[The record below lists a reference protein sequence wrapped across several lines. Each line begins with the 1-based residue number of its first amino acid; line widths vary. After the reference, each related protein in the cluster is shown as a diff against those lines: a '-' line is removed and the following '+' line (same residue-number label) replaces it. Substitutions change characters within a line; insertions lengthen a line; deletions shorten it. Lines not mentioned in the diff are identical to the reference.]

1 MRARLGFATMV
12 HVDADL
18 LLFDEVLAV
27 GDAGF
32 QERCATT
39 FRRLR
44 DSGRTGVLV
53 THSMDAL
60 EQHCDRALL
69 LEGGRVLAYGEPRDV
84 AREVR
89 IPARPSAHRAPRD
102 RERGAGVSDVSTRP
116 LAGGNDGSPAEWL
129 PPAGP
134 KSLRPI
140 EGPSAF
146 GGGWRRFLDLLRL
159 TSAQQYRLQ
168 YRNSILGHLWAILRP
183 LTLFGVLY
191 FVFTQVLRFGQGIE
205 EYALMLL
212 LGIMLFQFFVDA
224 TGTALGALVR
234 NEPIVR
240 KMHFPRIVVPL
251 SVVVSSGMTAVINL
265 LVTLGFVVVFG
276 QGVLWTWLLVPVVF
290 VALGILTTGVA
301 LLLSTLFVR
310 IRDVGQIWAV
320 FARALFYAS
329 PILYPLERV
338 PAAVPGDRRS
348 QPARPDPHPGADLGA
363 APGCARGRRDG
374 GVAGPD
380 RLRGDRHRSLRGGF
394 LAVRAPGA
402 PRRRA
407 ALADS
412 APRER
417 QLQGVLERGLTDGR
431 RETPPDVGRPGRR
444 ESGRELRVAE

>member
-1 MRARLGFATMV
+1 
-12 HVDADL
+12 
-18 LLFDEVLAV
+18 
-27 GDAGF
+27 
-32 QERCATT
+32 
-39 FRRLR
+39 
-44 DSGRTGVLV
+44 
-53 THSMDAL
+53 
-60 EQHCDRALL
+60 
-69 LEGGRVLAYGEPRDV
+69 
-84 AREVR
+84 
-89 IPARPSAHRAPRD
+89 
-102 RERGAGVSDVSTRP
+102 VSDVSTRR
-116 LAGGNDGSPAEWL
+116 LAGGKNGSHAEWL
-129 PPAGP
+129 PPADP
-134 KSLRPI
+134 KALRPI

-290 VALGILTTGVA
+290 VAIGILTTGVA
-301 LLLSTLFVR
+301 LLLSTLYVR

-338 PAAVPGDRRS
+338 PEQFQEIVALNPLAPILT
-348 QPARPDPHPGADLGA
+348 QARIWVLHPD
-363 APGCARGRRDG
+363 APGVVETVGWPALIASAVIGIGVC
-374 GVAGPD
+374 VAGFW
-380 RLRGDRHRSLRGGF
+380 LF
-394 LAVRAPGA
+394 VRQAP
-402 PRRRA
+402 
-407 ALADS
+407 
-412 APRER
+412 
-417 QLQGVLERGLTDGR
+417 
-431 RETPPDVGRPGRR
+431 
-444 ESGRELRVAE
+444 RVAELL